1 MNKISQPSYVFCCI
15 SIGLSGCQVI
25 QPYQPL
31 TQCCS
36 VQQQIEL
43 IQEEV
48 DS

>member
-15 SIGLSGCQVI
+15 STGLLGCQVI
-25 QPYQPL
+25 QPL